1 MDIGKVM
8 KFLDNAMYAKT
19 GGGLSELQRKILE
32 GTLAEEGKTYAEIAE
47 NYGCEERTVSDVGY
61 ELFRDLSRI
70 LGRKV
75 GKRNFKET
83 MDKGNFNI
91 FLGQVN
97 NFENNIENI
106 TNNVIGS
113 IGSNIPSSSLSRKT
127 IMKLKQKYGM
137 SNEAIADVLDIP
149 LEDVQRINL
158 DE

>member
-32 GTLAEEGKTYAEIAE
+32 GTLGEERKTYAEIAE

-61 ELFRDLSRI
+61 ELFQNLSKI

-149 LEDVQRINL
+149 LEDVQKINL